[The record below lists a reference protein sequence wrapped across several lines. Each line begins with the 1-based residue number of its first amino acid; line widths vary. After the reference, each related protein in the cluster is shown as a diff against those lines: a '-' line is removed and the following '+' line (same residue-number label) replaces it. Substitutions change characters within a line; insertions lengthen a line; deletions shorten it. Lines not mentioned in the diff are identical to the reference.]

1 MSTRK
6 HPFHL
11 DPQPAVEPDTH
22 HEPLPTPLPRQQEP
36 EFDSR
41 GTWQAYQ
48 REHYQWRTG
57 LTPAT
62 DRDIPSDEGK
72 PASPTAA
79 QLVVEV
85 LLGILGSGPGVS
97 IGKGPRL
104 GIGRPLSKPAPSR
117 PFAGSRPTPSPTQ
130 PPIKPVPPRGLEM
143 PLSVSSAIAPAKTHQ
158 PSPGGRQSVWAK
170 LSRAHRSTGWQRR
183 HARKPA
189 QASNGSGESSLLE
202 GLFQQRANSNT
213 RSTGQLESIADLR
226 ALDFEVP
233 GRVYRAHQGD
243 TVVGAAKKGLQRAPG
258 GNLDGDDYLAAIIK
272 HSARQ
277 GGSAG
282 EVLSLSADKGIA
294 NKFAR
299 GRKAPV
305 FEIDTTQDPKGF
317 RTMTDILLKDSERL
331 VLGKKVTRATVLN
344 AADNIAVHQESEV
357 FYVNGDVPPDFL
369 VFPDLSIAI
378 GG

>member
-6 HPFHL
+6 HPFHV
-11 DPQPAVEPDTH
+11 DPQPPVGPDTH

-62 DRDIPSDEGK
+62 DRDIPADEGT

-79 QLVVEV
+79 QVAAEV

-97 IGKGPRL
+97 IGKGARP
-104 GIGRPLSKPAPSR
+104 GIGRPVLRPAPSQ
-117 PFAGSRPTPSPTQ
+117 PPAGSRPAPAAFR
-130 PPIKPVPPRGLEM
+130 PPIKPVPARAVETPV
-143 PLSVSSAIAPAKTHQ
+143 SVSNALAPAKTPH
-158 PSPGGRQSVWAK
+158 PAVGGKQSVWSK
-170 LSRAHRSTGWQRR
+170 LSRAHRSTGWRSR

-202 GLFQQRANSNT
+202 GLLQQRANSNT
-213 RSTGQLESIADLR
+213 RSIGQLESIADLR

-243 TVVGAAKKGLQRAPG
+243 TVLGDAKKGLQRAPG